1 MLSLSLA
8 ILTTL
13 VFAAM
18 SQRAGASV
26 RSSGAPIVVLGV
38 SASCAAALSI
48 GEGAVLIGASE
59 LIVAPMVLALLVAL
73 AKGAV
78 TGGRL
83 GVGVLAGL
91 VAILG
96 GAGLVGRVDA
106 LNGQL
111 LLLLAL
117 AVWWVVNSDE
127 DRARRS
133 RDAPRTGSDAL
144 VGLLGV
150 VSGVCIGWAV
160 LDGASALVAL
170 GLVTAHLIVWALRQ
184 RDVATVATGAVI
196 ATGIAIGCANIT
208 RIIGGAMAQPEWD
221 GGQRSQA
228 IALELAGRPYV
239 PGFGALLPDVMLLII
254 GVLLAVLGLDPGAGR
269 TRRIAMASMI
279 GVVALAQAGW
289 MWLGAG

>member
-1 MLSLSLA
+1 MLSASLA

-13 VFAAM
+13 VFAAV
-18 SQRAGASV
+18 SRAGASV

-48 GEGAVLIGASE
+48 GERGAPSGAAE
-59 LIVAPMVLALLVAL
+59 LIVAPMMLALLVAL

-96 GAGLVGRVDA
+96 GAGLVGRIDA

-117 AVWWVVNSDE
+117 AVWWVVNSEE

-133 RDAPRTGSDAL
+133 GDAPRTGSDAL

-150 VSGVCIGWAV
+150 VSGACIGWSV
-160 LDGASALVAL
+160 LDGASALFAL
-170 GLVTAHLIVWALRQ
+170 GLVTAHLIVWALRS
-184 RDVATVATGAVI
+184 
-196 ATGIAIGCANIT
+196 
-208 RIIGGAMAQPEWD
+208 AMSRQWRPARLLRPGSPSAARTLRGSSEGRWLSRNGTAASVRRQS
-221 GGQRSQA
+221 RSNS
-228 IALELAGRPYV
+228 R
-239 PGFGALLPDVMLLII
+239 
-254 GVLLAVLGLDPGAGR
+254 GVR
-269 TRRIAMASMI
+269 TCPVSARCSRM
-279 GVVALAQAGW
+279 
-289 MWLGAG
+289 

>member
-1 MLSLSLA
+1 VLSFSLA

-13 VFAAM
+13 LFAVV

-26 RSSGAPIVVLGV
+26 RSNGAPIVVLGV

-48 GEGAVLIGASE
+48 GEGAVPIGASE

-73 AKGAV
+73 AKSAV

-96 GAGLVGRVDA
+96 GAGLVGRIDA

-117 AVWWVVNSDE
+117 AVWWVVNSEE

-133 RDAPRTGSDAL
+133 GDAPRTGSDAL
-144 VGLLGV
+144 AGLLGV
-150 VSGVCIGWAV
+150 VSGACIGWSV
-160 LDGASALVAL
+160 LDGASALFAL
-170 GLVTAHLIVWALRQ
+170 WLVTAHLIVWALRQ

-254 GVLLAVLGLDPGAGR
+254 GVLLAVLGLDPAAGR
-269 TRRIAMASMI
+269 ARRIAMASMI
-279 GVVALAQAGW
+279 GVVALAQALW

>member
-13 VFAAM
+13 VFAAV

-48 GEGAVLIGASE
+48 GEGAVPIGASE

-73 AKGAV
+73 AKSAV

-83 GVGVLAGL
+83 GVGVR
-91 VAILG
+91 
-96 GAGLVGRVDA
+96 AGLVGRVDA

-117 AVWWVVNSDE
+117 AVWWVVNSEE

-133 RDAPRTGSDAL
+133 GDAPRTGSDAL

-170 GLVTAHLIVWALRQ
+170 GLVSAHLIVWALRQ

-208 RIIGGAMAQPEWD
+208 RIVGGAMAQPEW
-221 GGQRSQA
+221 GSGQRSQA
-228 IALELAGRPYV
+228 IALELSGRPYV